1 MTLLEVSEKLGYSPN
16 TIKRSLARTQES
28 LKKNKGILLIKN
40 GFDDYELKYDES
52 LIEPKESKIQK
63 HTRLVGQRFGALTVI
78 EDTGKRLHRSV
89 IWLCKCDCG
98 NMHEVT
104 SNNLNAGSVK
114 SCGQKGC
121 PYHKTYEDLT
131 GQRFGSLVAIKPT
144 TTKDGSHMYWLCKCD
159 CGNVHE
165 VASGHLKKGSVTS
178 CGCQKTSLGEKYIK
192 EILEKN
198 NIEYKEQVS
207 FSDLIG
213 NERPLRFDFGIYKN
227 NKLIRLIEFDG
238 IQHFEQQTYFT
249 HDLIATRN
257 SDEKKNNY
265 VKEHG
270 IPLVR
275 IPYWEKD
282 KLTLEMILGDKYLL

>member
-40 GFDDYELKYDES
+40 GFDNYELKYDET
-52 LIEPKESKIQK
+52 LIQPKVSKIQK

-98 NMHEVT
+98 NFHEVT
-104 SNNLNAGSVK
+104 SNNLNGGNVS
-114 SCGQKGC
+114 SCGKAEC
-121 PYHKTYEDLT
+121 PYHKTHENLT
-131 GQRFGSLVAIKPT
+131 GQKFGSLTVIKPT
-144 TTKDGSHMYWLCKCD
+144 TVKDGTHMYWLCKCD
-159 CGNVHE
+159 CGNMHE
-165 VASGHLKKGSVTS
+165 VASNHLKRGGVTS
-178 CGCQKTSLGEKYIK
+178 CGCLKTSLGEKYIK

-198 NIEYKEQVS
+198 NIEFKEQVS

-213 NERPLRFDFGIYKN
+213 NERPLRFDFGIYNN

-275 IPYWEKD
+275 IPYWEKN

>member
-1 MTLLEVSEKLGYSPN
+1 M
-16 TIKRSLARTQES
+16 
-28 LKKNKGILLIKN
+28 
-40 GFDDYELKYDES
+40 
-52 LIEPKESKIQK
+52 
-63 HTRLVGQRFGALTVI
+63 
-78 EDTGKRLHRSV
+78 
-89 IWLCKCDCG
+89 
-98 NMHEVT
+98 
-104 SNNLNAGSVK
+104 
-114 SCGQKGC
+114 
-121 PYHKTYEDLT
+121 
-131 GQRFGSLVAIKPT
+131 
-144 TTKDGSHMYWLCKCD
+144 
-159 CGNVHE
+159 
-165 VASGHLKKGSVTS
+165 ASGHLKKGSVTS

-213 NERPLRFDFGIYKN
+213 SKRPLRFDFGIYEN